1 MRYYIAALGDPGSGE
16 TDYKESG
23 NEADL
28 YLRFPEI
35 IEVVKRYNVKSL
47 GLTFVNGDRLRIY
60 GVNKATI
67 GLTNELKPYRG
78 EG

>member
-1 MRYYIAALGDPGSGE
+1 MRYYIAAISDPGSAE
-16 TDYKESG
+16 MDYKESG

-35 IEVVKRYNVKSL
+35 IEVIKRYNIKSL

-60 GVNKATI
+60 GVNKATT